1 MKKHTPRLKEK
12 YNNEIVP
19 NLKKSLGYDN
29 IMQVPKLE
37 KICLNQGVGQAV
49 NDKKLIELASD
60 EMTKITGQKSV
71 VAFSKKDISNF
82 KLRKGMPIGVK
93 VTLRKDRMYEFL
105 DRLIAVSLPGVRDFQ
120 GINKTGFD
128 GRGNYTLG
136 IKEQIIFPEIK
147 VDEIK
152 KITGL
157 DITFVTS
164 AKSDNEGLALLTEL
178 GLPFK
183 K

>member
-12 YNNEIVP
+12 YNNEVVP

-71 VAFSKKDISNF
+71 VAFSKKD
-82 KLRKGMPIGVK
+82 
-93 VTLRKDRMYEFL
+93 
-105 DRLIAVSLPGVRDFQ
+105 A
-120 GINKTGFD
+120 
-128 GRGNYTLG
+128 
-136 IKEQIIFPEIK
+136 
-147 VDEIK
+147 
-152 KITGL
+152 
-157 DITFVTS
+157 
-164 AKSDNEGLALLTEL
+164 
-178 GLPFK
+178 
-183 K
+183 